1 MIRTARVAVGSSHR
15 FAATDERYPGVVG
28 YGGTPDEATR
38 ALEDKLPRR
47 APKPPSPGLLPLSP
61 KHGIAARD
69 LARREAALEAEERRA
84 REERRKSED
93 AMDRAVLVGSI
104 DSNRRRH

>member
-1 MIRTARVAVGSSHR
+1 VIRIARVPIGNGHR
-15 FAATDERYPGVVG
+15 FAATDERFPRVIG
-28 YGGTPDEATR
+28 YGATEDEATR

-47 APKPPSPGLLPLSP
+47 APPAPSPPLLPLAPTHSLY
-61 KHGIAARD
+61 ARD
-69 LARREAALEAEERRA
+69 RENSER
-84 REERRKSED
+84 SDD